1 MNNTTMNRT
10 DSINNYFLNCQTIID
25 STLDSWLPSKSVQPE
40 RLNSAIRYSTLLG
53 GKRIRPILVFATAEA
68 FGLKKEQALAAACSV
83 ELIHAYSLIHDDLPA
98 MDDDDLRRGHATCHI
113 KYDEATAILAGD
125 ALQAL
130 AFEILCQKGDH
141 NAQSRIDMLRTLSIA
156 SGTQGMVGGQAID
169 LAAVGQQLSLND
181 LENMHNHKTGALI
194 EASIILGAQSAIS
207 PDTNTLN
214 SLKCYAQSIGLA
226 FQVQDDIL
234 DITSNTETLGKT
246 QGSDIAKNKP
256 TYPALLGL
264 QGAKEKAQELHKAAL
279 NALSELSDID
289 TTRLAQISE
298 FIISRS
304 N

>member
-1 MNNTTMNRT
+1 MNNA
-10 DSINNYFLNCQTIID
+10 DSINNYFSNCQAVLD

-98 MDDDDLRRGHATCHI
+98 MDDDDLRRGQATCHI

-141 NAQSRIDMLRTLSIA
+141 SAQSRIDMIRTLSIA
-156 SGTQGMVGGQAID
+156 SGAQGMVGGQAID
-169 LAAVGQQLSLND
+169 LAAVGQQLSLDD
-181 LENMHNHKTGALI
+181 LEKMHNHKTGALI

-207 PDTNTLN
+207 PDKNTLN

-246 QGSDIAKNKP
+246 QGSDIARNKP

-264 QGAKEKAQELHKAAL
+264 EGAKEKAQELHKTAL

>member
-1 MNNTTMNRT
+1 MNNIAMNNKG
-10 DSINNYFLNCQTIID
+10 SIKNYFSDCQALID

-40 RLNSAIRYSTLLG
+40 RLNSAIRYSTLSG
-53 GKRIRPILVFATAEA
+53 GKRIRPVLVFATAET

-98 MDDDDLRRGHATCHI
+98 MDDDNLRRGQPTCHI

-130 AFEILCQKGDH
+130 AFEILCHKGEH
-141 NAQSRIDMLRTLSIA
+141 SAQSRIDMIKTLSIA

-169 LAAVGQQLSLND
+169 LEAVGQQLSLEA
-181 LENMHNHKTGALI
+181 LEKMHNYKTGALI
-194 EASIILGAQSAIS
+194 EASIILGAQSATS
-207 PDTNTLN
+207 PDHQTLIN
-214 SLKCYAQSIGLA
+214 LQRYARCIGLA

-234 DITSNTETLGKT
+234 DITSNTEILGKT
-246 QGSDIAKNKP
+246 QGSDIARNKP

-264 QGAKEKAQELHKAAL
+264 DGAKNKAQELHQTALDAL
-279 NALSELSDID
+279 NGLTDID

-298 FIISRS
+298 FIINRS

>member
-1 MNNTTMNRT
+1 MNNT
-10 DSINNYFLNCQTIID
+10 DSINNYFSDCQTIID
-25 STLDSWLPSKSVQPE
+25 STLDSWLPSTSVQPE
-40 RLNSAIRYSTLLG
+40 RLNSALRYSTLSG
-53 GKRIRPILVFATAEA
+53 GKRIRPTLVFATAEA
-68 FGLKKEQALAAACSV
+68 FGLRKEQALAAACSV

-98 MDDDDLRRGHATCHI
+98 MDDDDLRRGQATCHI

-141 NAQSRIDMLRTLSIA
+141 SPQSPIHMIRTLSIA

-169 LAAVGQQLSLND
+169 LEAVGQQLSLEA
-181 LENMHNHKTGALI
+181 LEKMHNYKTGALI

-214 SLKCYAQSIGLA
+214 NLKCYAQSIGLA

-234 DITSNTETLGKT
+234 DITSNTEILGKT
-246 QGSDIAKNKP
+246 QGSDIARNKP

-264 QGAKEKAQELHKAAL
+264 EGAKKKAQELHKTAL
-279 NALSELSDID
+279 NALSKLSDID